1 MALTEV
7 NAHKT
12 ASAREPNFG
21 YELRDSKAEELV
33 EGVIFLEFKIF
44 LGFMIG
50 LNICK
55 RFTASSLIY

>member
-21 YELRDSKAEELV
+21 YELRGSKAEEL
-33 EGVIFLEFKIF
+33 GGGNISKI
-44 LGFMIG
+44 
-50 LNICK
+50 
-55 RFTASSLIY
+55 

>member
-33 EGVIFLEFKIF
+33 EG
-44 LGFMIG
+44 
-50 LNICK
+50 
-55 RFTASSLIY
+55 